1 METIAKI
8 KKRVFLRKK
17 GYTINASRNKAWQLL
32 SNLKILFPVE
42 VITVFTTVEKHFGT
56 CSEVY
61 PSLYSLFL
69 VLQGT
74 STLLK
79 LRQRLPPNRNLFLIQ
94 WMDEYPLTSSVEDL
108 GFWANISIR
117 KYMYSKLSSYLQTS
131 YNHLSMP

>member
-42 VITVFTTVEKHFGT
+42 VVTTVEKHFGT

-79 LRQRLPPNRNLFLIQ
+79 LRQRLPAQ
-94 WMDEYPLTSSVEDL
+94 
-108 GFWANISIR
+108 
-117 KYMYSKLSSYLQTS
+117 
-131 YNHLSMP
+131 

>member
-42 VITVFTTVEKHFGT
+42 VVTVFTTVEKHFGT

-74 STLLK
+74 SMLLK
-79 LRQRLPPNRNLFLIQ
+79 LRQRLPAQ
-94 WMDEYPLTSSVEDL
+94 
-108 GFWANISIR
+108 
-117 KYMYSKLSSYLQTS
+117 
-131 YNHLSMP
+131 

>member
-42 VITVFTTVEKHFGT
+42 VVTVFTTVT
-56 CSEVY
+56 VDDNC
-61 PSLYSLFL
+61 
-69 VLQGT
+69 
-74 STLLK
+74 
-79 LRQRLPPNRNLFLIQ
+79 
-94 WMDEYPLTSSVEDL
+94 
-108 GFWANISIR
+108 
-117 KYMYSKLSSYLQTS
+117 KLSSYLQTS